1 MDTKNENK
9 NLSELD
15 TITAYVQLVNHTL
28 KKSGTEINAKSIKN
42 EVKMFYEKFGNTEVK
57 RLANLIIKEKK

>member
-1 MDTKNENK
+1 METKNENK
-9 NLSELD
+9 EMLDID

-28 KKSGTEINAKSIKN
+28 KKSGTEINSKNIKN
-42 EVKMFYEKFGNTEVK
+42 EVKMFYKKFGNCEVK